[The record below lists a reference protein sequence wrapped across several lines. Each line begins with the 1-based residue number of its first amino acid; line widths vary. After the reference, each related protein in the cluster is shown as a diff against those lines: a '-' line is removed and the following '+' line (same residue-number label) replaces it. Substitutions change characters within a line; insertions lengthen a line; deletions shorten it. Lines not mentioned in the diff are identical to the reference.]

1 MRLRNYM
8 EEWEGF
14 ALEQVITCL
23 QIRSEDC
30 YFWSTHNKAVLDLF
44 VFKNGKRLGFE
55 FKYTDD
61 PKITKSM
68 NIAMQ
73 DLKL

>member
-1 MRLRNYM
+1 M